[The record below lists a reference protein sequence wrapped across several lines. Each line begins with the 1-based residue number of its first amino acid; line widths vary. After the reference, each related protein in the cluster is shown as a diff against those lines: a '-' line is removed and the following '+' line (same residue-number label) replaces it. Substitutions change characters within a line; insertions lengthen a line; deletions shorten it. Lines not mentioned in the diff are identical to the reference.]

1 MLAREL
7 FHLPEVF
14 ALRYHFT
21 FTLLIVLV
29 KPALLAPQPHLSFFH
44 FPRTSFCTSFCS
56 KLRAHVW
63 YNGYNGG

>member
-1 MLAREL
+1 
-7 FHLPEVF
+7 
-14 ALRYHFT
+14 
-21 FTLLIVLV
+21 V